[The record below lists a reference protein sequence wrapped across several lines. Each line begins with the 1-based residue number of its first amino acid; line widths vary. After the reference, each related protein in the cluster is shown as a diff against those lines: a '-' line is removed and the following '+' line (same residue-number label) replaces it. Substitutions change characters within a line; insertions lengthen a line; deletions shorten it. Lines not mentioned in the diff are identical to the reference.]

1 MFSIWTGGEG
11 RGEGRG
17 GEGRGGEEG
26 EGQKGWIVKAH
37 RHTHLQ
43 ITVNNWLCP
52 MVQPRHSQQHVS
64 ENPQHLMLREPS
76 VQSGVHHLQDGA
88 AVIELHHNE
97 DLVNIVTLAA
107 DGPVV
112 EGD

>member
-1 MFSIWTGGEG
+1 
-11 RGEGRG
+11 
-17 GEGRGGEEG
+17 
-26 EGQKGWIVKAH
+26 
-37 RHTHLQ
+37 
-43 ITVNNWLCP
+43 

-97 DLVNIVTLAA
+97 DLVNIITLAA
-107 DGPVV
+107 DGPVL
-112 EGD
+112 EGDRVAVVGERSLQRTARDHTTSGTV